1 MKKSFLKR
9 EEESAPFLKI
19 FQCSPATHHS
29 QNRMPTSC
37 NDLIPCT
44 ILAVTPQSLHTN
56 VDFLSVPHTSQS
68 QPHLRTFAFAFSFA
82 RNAFS
87 PDLPLDYSLT
97 YSHFYPSASLSEKGS
112 LTKPKKVL
120 STIIYVPLFL
130 IHLPDIF
137 FYIALIT
144 T

>member
-9 EEESAPFLKI
+9 EEESTPFLKI

-37 NDLIPCT
+37 NDLIPYT

-56 VDFLSVPHTSQS
+56 VDFLSVSHTRQS
-68 QPHLRTFAFAFSFA
+68 QPHLRSFALAFSFA

-97 YSHFYPSASLSEKGS
+97 YSHFYPSASLSEKVS
-112 LTKPKKVL
+112 LTKPKKATINYYIR
-120 STIIYVPLFL
+120 TIILDSF
-130 IHLPDIF
+130 
-137 FYIALIT
+137 T
-144 T
+144 